1 MHFSY
6 RKIHLDGFNSQV
18 HYLTKWSYLA
28 MEIFSYLFAKCPVFV
43 VELNFDVSADR
54 QRLKK
59 IKRNIW
65 RTLSRILQM

>member
-1 MHFSY
+1 
-6 RKIHLDGFNSQV
+6 
-18 HYLTKWSYLA
+18 
-28 MEIFSYLFAKCPVFV
+28 MEIFSYLLAKCSVFV

-65 RTLSRILQM
+65 RTLSRILEM